1 MLGAVGLALV
11 VLWSGSSEAARK
23 HRAKAAPAAALTAET
38 INSAAFERS
47 KAAGKGISPVLIKT
61 QVLLDRARFSPG
73 TIDGRPGS
81 NMDKALAAFAK
92 AQHVEPGGKLDA
104 QLWEKLAGTSSE
116 PVVVDYT
123 IAAED
128 VKGPFL
134 DKIPRE
140 FEEMAEL
147 DRLGYTSPRELL
159 SEKFHVTEG
168 LLTAL
173 NPGKALDREGIVILV
188 PNVARPKEQGEKGRV
203 AKIEVDKAEKSL
215 RAFDKEGQ
223 LVAVYP
229 ASIGST
235 EKPPP
240 RAPTRSTPSP

>member
-1 MLGAVGLALV
+1 MQRMLGAVGLALV

-23 HRAKAAPAAALTAET
+23 QRAQTAPAAALTAET

-92 AQHVEPGGKLDA
+92 AQHVEASGKLDA

-173 NPGKALDREGIVILV
+173 NPGKALDREGI
-188 PNVARPKEQGEKGRV
+188 
-203 AKIEVDKAEKSL
+203 
-215 RAFDKEGQ
+215 
-223 LVAVYP
+223 
-229 ASIGST
+229 
-235 EKPPP
+235 
-240 RAPTRSTPSP
+240 